1 MSRSLQSFVRG
12 IAIILVPIV
21 LILTSVRLVL
31 NPWFLEFEYRTPNF
45 PADSYGFSQE
55 ERLRYARIALDY
67 LLNEEDI
74 SFLAEQR
81 FPAGEQAPPPSC
93 AMMEDCTRMY
103 NQRELQHMVD
113 VKEVVQASLKVWYG
127 AMLILLVL
135 GVWAWRAEWLEDFR
149 WALARGGLLT
159 LILIFGVLLLVLAAF
174 GVFFVA
180 FHEVFFDP
188 GTWTFLWSDTLIRL
202 FPERFWRDTFLVV
215 GVWSILQALLFWRLF
230 QPRRTIQES
239 SNSG

>member
-1 MSRSLQSFVRG
+1 MSKSLRGLIRG
-12 IAIILVPIV
+12 IVIILVPIV
-21 LILTSVRLVL
+21 LVLAAVRVVL

-45 PADSYGFSQE
+45 PPDSFGFSMD

-67 LLNEEDI
+67 LLNDEDI

-81 FPAGEQAPPPSC
+81 FPDGEQAPPASC
-93 AMMEDCTRMY
+93 VYMEDCTLMY
-103 NQRELQHMVD
+103 NQRELKHMED
-113 VKEVVQASLKVWYG
+113 VKEVVQASLMVWYG
-127 AMLILLVL
+127 AIVILLVAA
-135 GVWAWRAEWLEDFR
+135 VWAWRGDWLDDYR

-174 GVFFVA
+174 GIFFVA
-180 FHEVFFDP
+180 FHQVFFEA

-215 GVWSILQALLFWRLF
+215 GGLTTLLALLFWRLF
-230 QPRRTIQES
+230 RPR
-239 SNSG
+239 